1 MIIDREIIKGLT
13 KSFPQGFI
21 NGEGEFIAYPRTN
34 LYFNLAT
41 CETLFDV
48 KCKVLEW
55 FSRDAS
61 KAIPFRSNWRNEE
74 YNDLI
79 RKGINDFLGTD
90 FSREEMLTIYCA
102 LGNCIN
108 HDLTIKFVNSDYNMS
123 VLEDEQ

>member
-1 MIIDREIIKGLT
+1 MIIDKEIIGSLGKC
-13 KSFPQGFI
+13 FPLGFL
-21 NGEGEFIAYPRTN
+21 NTRGEYIAYPRTN

-41 CETLFDV
+41 CETLLDV

-55 FSRDAS
+55 FSRAAS
-61 KAIPFRSNWRNEE
+61 KAVPFGSNWRNEK

-90 FSREEMLTIYCA
+90 FSRDKMLTIYCA

-108 HDLTIKFVNSDYNMS
+108 HDLTIKFVNSDYDMAI
-123 VLEDEQ
+123 LEVK